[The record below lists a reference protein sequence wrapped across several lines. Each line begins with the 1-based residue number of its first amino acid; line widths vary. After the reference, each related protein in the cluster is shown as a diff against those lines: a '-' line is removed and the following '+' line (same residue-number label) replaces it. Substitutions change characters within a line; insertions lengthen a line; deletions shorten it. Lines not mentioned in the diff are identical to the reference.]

1 MATTRQIFEELSD
14 PETQLLE
21 ETFDLVCA
29 GTLHTNTYY
38 NYSDPNRN

>member
-29 GTLHTNTYY
+29 GTLQTNTY
-38 NYSDPNRN
+38 